1 MANEFDEEG
10 IIVEMAEALGE
21 DEDDLSAE
29 ESSNFSGFGI
39 DAWEVSGAGTF
50 MVVENEDDAHDLAI
64 AVVLQDLEHEP
75 EIFDQ
80 AWLASHID
88 AVALTRWVFDAA
100 MEDDFVEDIA
110 ENDQDRFW
118 DEYESWSLGSVPDEE
133 SDEYLEPT
141 ENQID
146 KLQRAIAKERSG
158 DPMGYLE
165 DIYGDEATA
174 KAVEIVGIDYNAAAE
189 DAVQT
194 DGWAHFLSRYD
205 GNYHTTPSGFVYWR
219 ED

>member
-1 MANEFDEEG
+1 
-10 IIVEMAEALGE
+10 
-21 DEDDLSAE
+21 
-29 ESSNFSGFGI
+29 
-39 DAWEVSGAGTF
+39 
-50 MVVENEDDAHDLAI
+50 
-64 AVVLQDLEHEP
+64 VLQDLEHEP